1 MRVLLS
7 AGLSLVLTLGGVT
20 PMLAQGDV
28 DAVRRQTFDRLWAVV
43 HPYGSSLHYRVYGMQ
58 HDPFTIEA
66 FYDKDLRYTPR
77 FEVYIS
83 VTRQQTIQFRIYP
96 QLSGQ
101 HINLDSLSQPD
112 SVMQKVL
119 RFSDRG
125 FFFWAADE
133 NLDLFAGYT
142 FTLESGF
149 PDEAVKEVLRS
160 IPLLDSS
167 VGELVPYTE

>member
-1 MRVLLS
+1 MF
-7 AGLSLVLTLGGVT
+7 AGIAPTG
-20 PMLAQGDV
+20 AQTDPN
-28 DAVRRQTFDRLWAVV
+28 AARRKTFDQLWALV
-43 HPYGSSLHYRVYGMQ
+43 HPYGSSLHYRVHGMQ

-66 FYDKDLRYTPR
+66 FYDKDLRFTPR

-101 HINLDSLSQPD
+101 HLNLDSLSQAD
-112 SVMQKVL
+112 SLMQKVL
-119 RFSDRG
+119 RLSDKG

-133 NLDLFAGYT
+133 NLDVFAGYT

-149 PDEAVKEVLRS
+149 PDEAIKEVLRS

-167 VGELVPYTE
+167 VGQLVSYME